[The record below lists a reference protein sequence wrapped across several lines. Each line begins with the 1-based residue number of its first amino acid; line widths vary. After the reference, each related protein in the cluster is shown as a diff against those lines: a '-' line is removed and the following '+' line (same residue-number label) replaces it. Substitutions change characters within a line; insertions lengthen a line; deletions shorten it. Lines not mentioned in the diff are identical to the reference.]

1 MNYERLTQEMTS
13 ITASITRDLEKE
25 LKDLLDRCGLY
36 YKCFCRV
43 KTASSA
49 CEKIENR
56 YSQGKTDYKLQDIL
70 GIRIVVYFKKDIP
83 LCEKIISN
91 NYIIDNISKDEEDD
105 ETFKP
110 QRINYVCKLPQSVID
125 NINSDIWNYP
135 IDQTFEIQVR
145 TIFSEGWHEV
155 EHDFR
160 YKCLDEWNG
169 NSDLSR
175 TLNGVWATLDNC
187 DWAIENLLSELAHRH
202 YKNKE
207 WIPML
212 KNVFRMRI
220 SDEREMD
227 EIIACFEQ
235 DNSLAKQFLR
245 LDREDFL
252 FKLSDSGI
260 KFPMKLSSIVYIA
273 NYIEIKNEA
282 LLSLTPNLIIE
293 KCQKLFD

>member
-1 MNYERLTQEMTS
+1 MNYKRLTQEMTS
-13 ITASITRDLEKE
+13 ITAAITRDLEKE

-49 CEKIENR
+49 CEKIETR

-91 NYIIDNISKDEEDD
+91 NYTVDNISKDEEDD
-105 ETFKP
+105 ETFRP

-125 NINSDIWNYP
+125 NINPDIWSYP

-220 SDEREMD
+220 SDDREMD

-282 LLSLTPNLIIE
+282 LLSLTPPLLVQ
-293 KCQKLFD
+293 KCHEVFD